1 MLWSFTYPVLNWLT
15 NCFIFGCQCK
25 ITTEVDEI
33 SEIYG
38 RLHMW
43 LLKCLLSWSKK
54 VSLVRPNWWLLW
66 TNSLI
71 LYFSVVICL
80 LLQKWWINSART
92 TIETW
97 DSVAYFLPLITTSQQ
112 TKDATTHNT
121 EQIRPSLSCPC
132 CTSQIW
138 CLCLHTR
145 SKYSHCVVW
154 THTIVQRD
162 KVINLV
168 FSFCWRH
175 LFYRTVCTGHEDV
188 CCMKILFLKFLHVFL
203 EYIHWEHSSL
213 FYMHEFFPRRNE
225 CNVRLTHSKG
235 KIYRPSVLNWVDP
248 AQNSWHTPEIFSSL
262 CLQKVA
268 LTWHRCNFSWTILQ

>member
-25 ITTEVDEI
+25 RTTEVDEI

-54 VSLVRPNWWLLW
+54 VSLVRPNWWFLW

-175 LFYRTVCTGHEDV
+175 LFYHGVYPTRGCVLYENTIFKVSAC
-188 CCMKILFLKFLHVFL
+188 IFR
-203 EYIHWEHSSL
+203 IHTL
-213 FYMHEFFPRRNE
+213 GTFIP
-225 CNVRLTHSKG
+225 
-235 KIYRPSVLNWVDP
+235 VLYAW
-248 AQNSWHTPEIFSSL
+248 IFSSSKWMQ
-262 CLQKVA
+262 CQ
-268 LTWHRCNFSWTILQ
+268 THTQ